1 MYLSIGELNERT
13 SNFLD
18 MTIEQYL
25 ENYSRDSYI
34 ESFVSGNLKFYMFIR
49 QKDIRMR
56 SVK

>member
-13 SNFLD
+13 DNFLD
-18 MTIEQYL
+18 MTNEQYL

-34 ESFVSGNLKFYMFIR
+34 ESFVSGNPKFYMFIR